1 MIDRIKVIL
10 FNNWNLSRFL
20 RLGLGVTFI
29 FQYFYQK
36 DFIVLFLAITLILQA
51 LFNVGCASGNCQ
63 IDSKPLNKTQPESD
77 IQFEEIKQDHVK

>member
-1 MIDRIKVIL
+1 ML
-10 FNNWNLSRFL
+10 FSHWNLSRFL
-20 RLGLGVTFI
+20 RLGLGVTFV

-63 IDSKPLNKTQPESD
+63 IDHKPLNKTQSESN
-77 IQFEEIKQDHVK
+77 IKFEEIKQNHVK